1 MAVSKSKINL
11 SQPNPCF
18 HLWIPNIFDFKG
30 GIQVYSAVLLE
41 ALQKL
46 APQIKYEAMLLHD
59 RPTASKTQT
68 SGKIS
73 WHYCGN
79 VPLKLRYFA
88 YTAQLV
94 ALALWQRPKLIIA
107 THLNFTVVAYWLKK
121 VTGIPYWTVAHGIE
135 AWGIKRPQLTRA
147 LHHADKVLA
156 VSSYTRQ
163 RLINEQNLASDKVVV
178 LPNTFD
184 ATRFTI
190 APKPEYLL
198 QKYGLKP
205 EQPTILTVARLAEVQ
220 RHKGYDRV
228 LQALPEIRNA
238 IPDVHYLI
246 VGKGKD
252 RPRIQEAITNL
263 GLQDC
268 VTLAGFVPDEQLC
281 DYYNLCDMYAM
292 PSKKEGFGIVYLEAM
307 ACGKPV
313 LAGDRDGAVDA
324 LCQGKLGVLVDPDD
338 LWAIANNT
346 IAILQKKHSHP
357 LIYRPEK
364 LRKRVIRHFGFEMF
378 QETLANLLNQSS
390 LEVN

>member
-1 MAVSKSKINL
+1 MTISKINFL
-11 SQPNPCF
+11 KTNPRF

-30 GIQVYSAVLLE
+30 GIQVYSAILLE

-46 APQIKYEAMLLHD
+46 APQGNYEAMLLHD
-59 RPTASKTQT
+59 RPQSDKSQT

-79 VPLKLRYFA
+79 IPLKLRYFA

-94 ALALWQRPKLIIA
+94 GWALWQRPKLIIA
-107 THLNFTVVAYWLKK
+107 THLNFTVVAYWLRKIA
-121 VTGIPYWTVAHGIE
+121 GIPYWTVAHGIE
-135 AWGIKRPQLTRA
+135 AWNIERPQLTRA

-156 VSSYTRQ
+156 VSGYTRQ
-163 RLINEQNLASDKVVV
+163 RLIDEQNLASSKVVV

-184 ATRFTI
+184 ATRFQI

-198 QKYGLKP
+198 QKHGLKP
-205 EQPTILTVARLAEVQ
+205 EQPVILTVARLAEAQ
-220 RHKGYDRV
+220 RYKGYDRI
-228 LQALPEIRNA
+228 LEALPQIRQT
-238 IPDVHYLI
+238 IPDVRYLI

-252 RPRIQEAITNL
+252 RPRIENAIAQL

-281 DYYNLCDMYAM
+281 DYYNLCDLYAM

-324 LCQGKLGVLVDPDD
+324 LCQGELGVLVDPDD
-338 LWAIANNT
+338 VSAIANNT
-346 IAILQKKHSHP
+346 VAILQKSHSHP
-357 LIYRPEK
+357 LIYRSGK
-364 LRKRVIRHFGFEMF
+364 LRERVIERFGFEMF
-378 QETLANLLNQSS
+378 QKTLANLLNQSS
-390 LEVN
+390 LEVNK